1 MKEVEK
7 TTIDLAKAGSQKAF
21 NQLYKE
27 YYDLVHR
34 NVYNIVKNNDV
45 ADDITSET
53 FVKAFMNI
61 EKYVNNIS
69 FSMWLKTIANNNS
82 IDFIRNSVKRKND
95 VYVDDSE
102 LTEIPYSDYSN
113 PEKNLIAKEVS
124 EKIESELNKLDNRG
138 GEALKLR
145 LVDELSYK
153 EIAEKLDLNIGT
165 IKHYIFKCKKK
176 LKTKLTNTNKQ
187 KNEKKSILFNGNKIT
202 A

>member
-34 NVYNIVKNNDV
+34 NVYNIVKNTDV
-45 ADDITSET
+45 ADDIASET

-124 EKIESELNKLDNRG
+124 EKIESELNKLENRG
-138 GEALKLR
+138 GEALRLR

-176 LKTKLTNTNKQ
+176 LKTKLTNNKQ

-202 A
+202 G

>member
-34 NVYNIVKNNDV
+34 NVYNIVKNTDV

-124 EKIESELNKLDNRG
+124 EKIESELNKLENRG
-138 GEALKLR
+138 GEALRLR

-202 A
+202 G